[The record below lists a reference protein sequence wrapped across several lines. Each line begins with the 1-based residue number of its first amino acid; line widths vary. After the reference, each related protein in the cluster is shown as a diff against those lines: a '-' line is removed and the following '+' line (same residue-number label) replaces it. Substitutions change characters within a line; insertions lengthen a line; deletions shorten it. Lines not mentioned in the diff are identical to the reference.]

1 MRKKYGKYFVTI
13 GLEIHI
19 ALKAKEKLF
28 STNANDFSNPQLAL
42 IDMALPGALPVL
54 SKEAVELA
62 TLFGIATG
70 SVIHKFSEFERKH
83 YFYPD
88 LSLGYQITQQHNP
101 ILGSAMIDVFVPE
114 GQYTKTVEIEHSHLE
129 CDAAKSLH
137 DMHRTFSAI
146 DLSRSGTALVESVT
160 KPCIHTPQEA
170 KAYAKH
176 IHQIV
181 QSLDICDGK
190 LEEGS
195 FRVDASISINEDET
209 KLGTRV
215 ELKNISS
222 FAFLEA
228 ALEYEI
234 QRQIDVLSSGEQLK
248 MQTRLWDEKSMETK
262 EMRDKESVQ
271 DYKYMVDPD
280 IPPLVIDDSF
290 IDEVKNK
297 YFCDYVGLHQFWIE
311 KAQQYEIVLKN
322 DLLNDLIKSTAKPV
336 FIKIYETR
344 DKIELNE
351 KIMKAVFFWIPEVVG
366 KMDTMPEDKIKST
379 LNTIEPQE
387 LISFINTNIEAKEFK
402 DALSKM
408 ISAQTFNWSSHM
420 PQEDDIEYAKDLVSR
435 VLTQFITQAYDD
447 KTPRNKRIQFITGQ
461 CIKLMKSEN
470 LADKKTKPSTI
481 SEIVDTLIA

>member
-19 ALKAKEKLF
+19 ALKTKEKLF
-28 STNANDFSNPQLAL
+28 STNQNSFSNPNLAL

-62 TLFGIATG
+62 VLFGISTH
-70 SVIHKFSEFERKH
+70 SRIHQVSEFERKH

-88 LSLGYQITQQHNP
+88 LSLGYQITQQNNP
-101 ILGSAMIDVFVPE
+101 ILGSALIEVYVPE
-114 GQYTKTVEIEHSHLE
+114 DNYHKVVEIEHSHLE

-137 DMHRTFSAI
+137 DLHRTFTAI
-146 DLSRSGTALVESVT
+146 DLSRSGTALIESVT

-176 IHQIV
+176 IHNIV
-181 QSLDICDGK
+181 QTLDICDGK

-195 FRVDASISINEDET
+195 FRVDASISINEKED

-222 FAFLEA
+222 FSFLEQ

-234 QRQIDVLSSGEQLK
+234 QRQIDVISSGGLVK
-248 MQTRLWDEKSMETK
+248 MQTRLWDEKDMETK

-271 DYKYMVDPD
+271 DYKYMIDPD
-280 IPPLVIDDSF
+280 IPKLVIDEHF
-290 IDEVKNK
+290 IHDVRQKFFSN
-297 YFCDYVGLHQFWIE
+297 FTGLYQFWTVQAE
-311 KAQQYEIVLKN
+311 KFNIVLKN
-322 DLLNDLIKSTAKPV
+322 DLLIDLIKSPSKII
-336 FIKIYETR
+336 FIKIYE
-344 DKIELNE
+344 DYKNIELNE
-351 KIMKAVFFWIPEVVG
+351 KIMKAIFFWIPDVISKLGLEELDSSSRLKLV
-366 KMDTMPEDKIKST
+366 KLQDLIK
-379 LNTIEPQE
+379 
-387 LISFINTNIEAKEFK
+387 FINTNIEAKEFK
-402 DALSKM
+402 EAFFTMLKEQKFDWNS
-408 ISAQTFNWSSHM
+408 FM

-435 VLTQFITQAYDD
+435 TITQFISQAYDD

-470 LADKKTKPSTI
+470 IANKKTKPSTI
-481 SEIVDTLIA
+481 SEIVDTLIN